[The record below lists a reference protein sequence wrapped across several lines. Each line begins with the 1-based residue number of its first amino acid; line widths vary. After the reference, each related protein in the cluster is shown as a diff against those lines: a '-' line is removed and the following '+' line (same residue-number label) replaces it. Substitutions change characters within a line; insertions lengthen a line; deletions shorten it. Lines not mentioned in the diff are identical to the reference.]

1 MTKNEMAEK
10 NLEYFQLF
18 TQEILENE
26 GLARRI
32 PKGASVYFIPDNNP
46 ELAAANRKRAQR
58 ARKQGK
64 KVVLV
69 RIELI
74 PKMTYVPRLT
84 VQRTVTP

>member
-1 MTKNEMAEK
+1 MTKGELAK
-10 NLEYFQLF
+10 RNLEYFQLF

-32 PKGASVYFIPDNNP
+32 PKGASVYFIPDNEP
-46 ELAAANRKRAQR
+46 ELATANRRRAQR
-58 ARKQGK
+58 ARKLGK